1 MNKLDLNADIDE
13 QGVFTLHNRQRFVQ
27 WCNDNRGKNIRVRF
41 TRAYGQRSTPQ
52 NRYYWGVVIKEIGIR
67 LRELGHQWL
76 EDEDVHLMMKL
87 KFNHED
93 VISEYGEVLELPKST
108 NSLTTVEFMEYID
121 RIRQWAQGFLDIHIP
136 EPNEKLNLKL

>member
-1 MNKLDLNADIDE
+1 MNKLDLNADIDD
-13 QGVFTLHNRQRFVQ
+13 QGACTLHNRQRFIQ
-27 WCNDNRGKNIRVRF
+27 WCNENKGKNIRVRF

-52 NRYYWGVVIKEIGIR
+52 NRYYWGIVIKEIGIR

-87 KFNHED
+87 KFNYELIH
-93 VISEYGEVLELPKST
+93 SEEGEVLELPKST
-108 NSLTTVEFMEYID
+108 TSLTTVEFMEYID